1 MSSFYEKKKR
11 RSRRKKRKKK
21 KKKKEKEKISVR
33 KNRDD
38 IESICPYCE
47 CKIVKWNFD
56 GHVKSCARAFGFD
69 EAEDK
74 DISKLQQKNVLT
86 RQEKHALRKRGLL
99 DETET
104 QALDD
109 EKKSEPEKPVK
120 KKRKLPKDTPC
131 TLCSR
136 IFTRTSTHSILT

>member
-11 RSRRKKRKKK
+11 RRRRKKRKK

-99 DETET
+99 VETET
-104 QALDD
+104 LDEES
-109 EKKSEPEKPVK
+109 EKLVK
-120 KKRKLPKDTPC
+120 KKRKLPRDTPC
-131 TLCSR
+131 TCFFFSCFCCVSLK
-136 IFTRTSTHSILT
+136 LYVGGL